1 MKNALIL
8 VLAIMLIVALSQL
21 ETYFTQPSQILPI
34 IDKSKVSYYLA
45 DFALQQFDAQG
56 KQSYAVSAKHL
67 SHWQAEKRSEIIQ
80 PLITGQGK
88 TAEDNIVT
96 RADVAEFDHTQQQA
110 QLSGHVSVEQNSVN
124 AAQGFKLQ
132 TEQLL
137 YNLSTREI
145 STPSKIELTSPAGHL
160 QATGLLGKLNEDYL
174 RLNANVRAT
183 YQLP

>member
-1 MKNALIL
+1 M
-8 VLAIMLIVALSQL
+8 
-21 ETYFTQPSQILPI
+21 
-34 IDKSKVSYYLA
+34 
-45 DFALQQFDAQG
+45 
-56 KQSYAVSAKHL
+56 AK
-67 SHWQAEKRSEIIQ
+67 WIGA
-80 PLITGQGK
+80 
-88 TAEDNIVT
+88 A
-96 RADVAEFDHTQQQA
+96 A
-110 QLSGHVSVEQNSVN
+110 N
-124 AAQGFKLQ
+124 AAQGFELQ